1 VSVRKTARVSLP
13 SIIKILKK
21 DWQLITLVIP
31 ALVFIIIFAYM
42 PMYGVQIAFRK
53 YNVLGGITGSPFV
66 GFDQFVKFFQSYQ
79 FMRVL
84 RNTISLSVY
93 GLLAGFPIP
102 ILLALALNC
111 CPFRRFTK
119 AVQMTTYAP
128 YFISVV
134 VLVGMVMQFLSPK
147 FGVVNNVIKS
157 LGGEEVLFMGTP
169 RYFSSIYVWSG
180 IWQGMGWS
188 AVIYIAALSAIDPT
202 LHEAAIVDGAT
213 RYKRVIHI
221 DIPGLVPT
229 IIILL
234 ILSAGHIM
242 NVGFEKVFLMQ
253 NDMNL
258 EFSEVISTYV
268 YKVSLAAGMPDFSYG
283 AAIGLFNSVINLSL
297 ILGVNYFAKK
307 YSGGGLF

>member
-1 VSVRKTARVSLP
+1 VNGKKTPATLAAGAA
-13 SIIKILKK
+13 KMLKK
-21 DWQLITLVIP
+21 DWQLIALVIP
-31 ALVFIIIFAYM
+31 ALVFIVVFSYA

-53 YNVLGGITGSPFV
+53 YNAIGGISGSPWV
-66 GFDQFVKFFQSYQ
+66 GFNQFVKFFQSYQ
-79 FMRVL
+79 FTRVL

-102 ILLALALNC
+102 IMLALALNC
-111 CPFRRFTK
+111 CPFRKFTK
-119 AVQMTTYAP
+119 TVQMTTYAP

-147 FGVVNNVIKS
+147 FGVVNNAIKA
-157 LGGEEVLFMGTP
+157 LGGEEVLFMGVP

-188 AVIYIAALSAIDPT
+188 AVIYIAALSSIDPT

-213 RYKRVIHI
+213 RFKRVIHI

-229 IIILL
+229 IVILL
-234 ILSAGHIM
+234 ILSAGQIM
-242 NVGFEKVFLMQ
+242 NVGFEKVYLMQ
-253 NDMNL
+253 NNMNL

-283 AAIGLFNSVINLSL
+283 AAIGLFNSAVNLAL
-297 ILGVNYFAKK
+297 ILGVNAVAKK

>member
-1 VSVRKTARVSLP
+1 MNGKKTPATLAAGAA
-13 SIIKILKK
+13 KMLKK
-21 DWQLITLVIP
+21 DWQLIALVIP
-31 ALVFIIIFAYM
+31 ALAFVVVFAYA

-53 YNVLGGITGSPFV
+53 YNAIGGISGSPWV
-66 GFDQFVKFFQSYQ
+66 GFNQFVKFFQSYQ
-79 FMRVL
+79 FTRVL

-102 ILLALALNC
+102 IMLALALNC
-111 CPFRRFTK
+111 CPFRKFTK
-119 AVQMTTYAP
+119 TVQMTTYAP

-147 FGVVNNVIKS
+147 FGVVNNAIKA
-157 LGGEEVLFMGTP
+157 LGGEEVLFMGVP

-188 AVIYIAALSAIDPT
+188 AVIYIAALSSIDPT

-213 RYKRVIHI
+213 RFKRVIHI

-229 IIILL
+229 IVILL
-234 ILSAGHIM
+234 ILSAGQIM
-242 NVGFEKVFLMQ
+242 NVGFEKVYLMQ
-253 NDMNL
+253 NNMNL

-283 AAIGLFNSVINLSL
+283 AAIGLFNSAVNLAL
-297 ILGVNYFAKK
+297 ILGVNAVAKK